1 MWIFFEKTIFLVG
14 LIVSVLLLVK
24 NCNNKIEKKNDIN
37 IFILLIILF
46 IMLLIKSF
54 KLLV

>member
-14 LIVSVLLLVK
+14 LIVSILLLVK
-24 NCNNKIEKKNDIN
+24 NSKNKIEKKNDIN

-54 KLLV
+54 EF